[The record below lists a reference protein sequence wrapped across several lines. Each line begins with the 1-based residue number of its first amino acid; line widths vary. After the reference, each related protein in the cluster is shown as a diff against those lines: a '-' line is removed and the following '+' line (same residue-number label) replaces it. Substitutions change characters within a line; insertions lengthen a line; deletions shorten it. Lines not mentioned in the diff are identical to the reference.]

1 MDIRGQKGEHFVDLE
16 YKRSCSKL
24 QIRDLGKKENRTGAE
39 PVPLMLCASFKF
51 NLEEQTT
58 NNKNVK
64 FLPLC
69 KGIRKSE
76 VSLQCICN
84 KNQI

>member
-1 MDIRGQKGEHFVDLE
+1 MFQITD
-16 YKRSCSKL
+16 KRSG
-24 QIRDLGKKENRTGAE
+24 QKENRTGAE

-51 NLEEQTT
+51 NLKEQTT

-76 VSLQCICN
+76 VSLQYMRN
-84 KNQI
+84 KNQM